1 MKNSLLVTVAT
12 ISIFVGSAA
21 WSVREAHAAG
31 PVIQVVEISGY
42 RDRFDI
48 PGPASVRYLLIDPG
62 NAVLATDGFAPIDP
76 KAVLMLFVG
85 GDGRLN
91 LTLTQ
96 QNTGSTNFLAR
107 TRYHFA
113 AEGYVVALVDA
124 ASDFLVHDHPPTT
137 DANGFLHGSGLS
149 GHRLPDRLYGDSYL
163 QDLAAVMN
171 DLRVRY
177 PSLPLWAVGTS
188 RGTLSAAV
196 AGANVSP
203 PPDGIV
209 LTSSLTGPSAMG
221 DLEGVNLESIVVPV
235 LIVTHRDDACAVT
248 SPDDSKTLKT
258 RFSASPRVQVH
269 VFNGGSAPLSN
280 PCDPL
285 SAHGYF
291 GIEQKVID
299 AITKWIGHVEH

>member
-1 MKNSLLVTVAT
+1 MKNSLLVAVAVT
-12 ISIFVGSAA
+12 ALFVGGAA
-21 WSVREAHAAG
+21 WPVTEAHAAG
-31 PVIQVVEISGY
+31 PVVQVVEISGY
-42 RDRFDI
+42 RDRFDV
-48 PGPASVRYLLIDPG
+48 PGTASVRYLLIDPG
-62 NAVLATDGFAPIDP
+62 NAVLATDGFAPIEP

-85 GDGRLN
+85 GEGRLN
-91 LTLTQ
+91 LALTQ

-163 QDLAAVMN
+163 QDLAAVTD

-196 AGANVSP
+196 AAANVSP
-203 PPDGIV
+203 PPDGVV

-221 DLEGVNLESIVVPV
+221 ALVGANVESIVVPV
-235 LIVTHRDDACAVT
+235 LIVTHRDDACSVT
-248 SPDDSKTLKT
+248 KPEDSKILKR
-258 RFSASPRVQVH
+258 RFTASPRVQVH
-269 VFNGGSAPLSN
+269 VFNGGSAPLSG

-291 GIEQKVID
+291 GVEQKVID